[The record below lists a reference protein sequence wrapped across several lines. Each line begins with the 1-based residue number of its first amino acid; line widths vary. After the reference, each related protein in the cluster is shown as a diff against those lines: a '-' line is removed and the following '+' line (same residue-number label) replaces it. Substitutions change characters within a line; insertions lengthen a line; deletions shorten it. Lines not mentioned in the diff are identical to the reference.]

1 MKLFYRVIGRL
12 SVALIVILAIWA
24 GLFYFAL
31 MDEVNDEVDDAL
43 EDYSEVIITRH
54 LAGEKLPSHNN
65 GSNNQYFLQEVDAAY
80 AASRPHILYADSM
93 IYITEKKETE
103 PARIMTTIFQD
114 RNDRFYQLIVSTPS
128 IEKADLISAIWF
140 WIMFLYGVL
149 LLTILLINILVYR
162 QNMKPLYKL
171 LNWLDTYTLGKNNRP
186 LDNPTDV
193 TEFRKL
199 NEALIRSTSHNEAI
213 YEQQKQF
220 IGNASHEIQTPLA
233 ICQNRIE
240 MLMDD
245 DSMSERQLEELS
257 KVYQTLEHISKL
269 NKSLL
274 LISKI
279 ENGQFPES
287 SRIQINSLVHKYLED
302 FKEVFDYK
310 HIHVSVEETATCEV
324 CMNESLASILV
335 ANLLKNAFVHNL
347 ADGQIDIQISAHDFV
362 ISNTAESG
370 ALDEKQ
376 IFTRFY
382 QGKKKEQ
389 STGLG
394 LAIVDTICRLYNF
407 SIHYYY
413 QEGKHFFHFSI

>member
-12 SVALIVILAIWA
+12 SVALIIILTIWT
-24 GLFYFAL
+24 GLFYYTL

-65 GSNNQYFLQEVDAAY
+65 GSNNQYFLQEIDEAY
-80 AASRPHILYADSM
+80 AASHPHIQYTDSM
-93 IYITEKKETE
+93 VYITEKKETE
-103 PARIMTTIFQD
+103 PARILKTIFQD
-114 RNDRFYQLIVSTPS
+114 RNDQYYMLTVSTPS
-128 IEKADLISAIWF
+128 IEKADLISSIWF

-149 LLTILLINILVYR
+149 LLTILLINVLVYR

-171 LNWLDTYTLGKNNRP
+171 LDWLDTYTLGKNNRP

-245 DSMSERQLEELS
+245 DTMSERQMEELS

-287 SRIQINSLVHKYLED
+287 STIRINLLVHKYLDD
-302 FKEVFDYK
+302 FEEVFDYK
-310 HIHVSVEETATCEV
+310 HIHVSIEESASFEV
-324 CMNESLASILV
+324 YMNDTLASILIT
-335 ANLLKNAFVHNL
+335 NLLKNAFVHNVK
-347 ADGQIDIQISAHDFV
+347 DGQISIRISAHDLIV
-362 ISNTAESG
+362 SNTAESG
-370 ALDEKQ
+370 ALDENQ

-394 LAIVDTICRLYNF
+394 LAIVDTICRLYSF
-407 SIHYYY
+407 SIHYYKD
-413 QEGKHFFHFSI
+413 GNHFFHFSI

>member
-1 MKLFYRVIGRL
+1 MKLFYRVISRL
-12 SVALIVILAIWA
+12 SVALIVILALWA
-24 GLFYFAL
+24 GLFYYAL

-54 LAGEKLPSHNN
+54 LAGERLPSHDN
-65 GSNNQYFLQEVDAAY
+65 GSNNQYFLQEVDSSY
-80 AASRPHILYADSM
+80 AASHPHILYADAM
-93 IYITEKKETE
+93 VYITEKKETE
-103 PARIMTTIFQD
+103 PARVLTSIFQD
-114 RNDRFYQLIVSTPS
+114 RDDRYYQLTVSTPS

-140 WIMFLYGVL
+140 WILFLYGVL
-149 LLTILLINILVYR
+149 LLAILLVNVLAYR

-171 LNWLDTYTLGKNNRP
+171 LNWLDSYTLGKANRP

-199 NEALIRSTSHNEAI
+199 NEALLRSASHNEAI

-233 ICQNRIE
+233 ICRNRIE

-245 DSMSERQLEELS
+245 DSLQERHLEELG
-257 KVYQTLEHISKL
+257 KIYRTLEHISKL
-269 NKSLL
+269 NRSLL

-287 SRIQINSLVHKYLED
+287 SAIRLGRLVHKYLDD

-310 HIHVSVEETATCEV
+310 HIRVTVEEDAPCEAL
-324 CMNESLASILV
+324 MNESLASVLV
-335 ANLLKNAFVHNL
+335 ANLLKNAFVHNT
-347 ADGQIDIQISAHDFV
+347 DGGQIHIRISARGLV
-362 ISNTAESG
+362 VANTAEGG

-376 IFTRFY
+376 IFARFY

-394 LAIVDTICRLYNF
+394 LAIVNTICRLYAF
-407 SIHYYY
+407 TIRYYY
-413 QEGKHFFHFSI
+413 KDGKHFFHFSL

>member
-1 MKLFYRVIGRL
+1 M
-12 SVALIVILAIWA
+12 
-24 GLFYFAL
+24 
-31 MDEVNDEVDDAL
+31 
-43 EDYSEVIITRH
+43 
-54 LAGEKLPSHNN
+54 
-65 GSNNQYFLQEVDAAY
+65 
-80 AASRPHILYADSM
+80 
-93 IYITEKKETE
+93 
-103 PARIMTTIFQD
+103 
-114 RNDRFYQLIVSTPS
+114 
-128 IEKADLISAIWF
+128 ISAIWF

-171 LNWLDTYTLGKNNRP
+171 LNWLETYTLGKNNRP

-199 NEALIRSTSHNEAI
+199 NEVLIRSTSHNEAI

-245 DSMSERQLEELS
+245 DALSERQLEELS

-287 SRIQINSLVHKYLED
+287 STIQLNPLVHKYLDD

-310 HIHVSVEETATCEV
+310 HIQVSIEETASCQV

-347 ADGQIDIQISAHDFV
+347 NDGQIDIFLSVHGFV
-362 ISNTAESG
+362 ISNTAEGG

-394 LAIVDTICRLYNF
+394 LAIVDTICRLYAF

-413 QEGKHFFHFSI
+413 QNGKHFFHFSI

>member
-12 SVALIVILAIWA
+12 SVTLIIILAIWA

-31 MDEVNDEVDDAL
+31 MDEVNDEVDDSL

-54 LAGEKLPSHNN
+54 LAGEELPSHDN

-80 AASRPHILYADSM
+80 AASRPHILYTDSM
-93 IYITEKKETE
+93 VYITEKEETE
-103 PARIMTTIFQD
+103 PARILTTIFQD
-114 RNDRFYQLIVSTPS
+114 RDGRFYQLMVSMPS
-128 IEKADLISAIWF
+128 IEKSDLISAIWF

-149 LLTILLINILVYR
+149 LLTILLVNILVYR

-171 LNWLDTYTLGKNNRP
+171 LDWLDTYTLGKNNRP

-213 YEQQKQF
+213 YAQQKQF

-245 DSMSERQLEELS
+245 ESMAERQLEE
-257 KVYQTLEHISKL
+257 
-269 NKSLL
+269 
-274 LISKI
+274 
-279 ENGQFPES
+279 
-287 SRIQINSLVHKYLED
+287 
-302 FKEVFDYK
+302 
-310 HIHVSVEETATCEV
+310 
-324 CMNESLASILV
+324 
-335 ANLLKNAFVHNL
+335 FVHNSTG
-347 ADGQIDIQISAHDFV
+347 GQIDIRMSAHDFV
-362 ISNTAESG
+362 ISNTADG
-370 ALDEKQ
+370 CALDKEQ

-394 LAIVDTICRLYNF
+394 LAIVDTICRLYTF
-407 SIHYYY
+407 TIQYYY
-413 QEGKHFFHFSI
+413 QDGKHFFHFSI

>member
-12 SVALIVILAIWA
+12 SVALIIILTIWA
-24 GLFYFAL
+24 GLFYYTL

-65 GSNNQYFLQEVDAAY
+65 GSNNQYFLQEIDEAY
-80 AASRPHILYADSM
+80 AASHPHIQYTDSM
-93 IYITEKKETE
+93 VYITEKKETE
-103 PARIMTTIFQD
+103 PARILRTIFQD
-114 RNDRFYQLIVSTPS
+114 RNDQYYMLTVSTPS
-128 IEKADLISAIWF
+128 IEKADLISSIWF

-149 LLTILLINILVYR
+149 LLTILLINVLVYR

-171 LNWLDTYTLGKNNRP
+171 LDWLDTYTLGKNNRP

-245 DSMSERQLEELS
+245 DTMSERQMEELS

-287 SRIQINSLVHKYLED
+287 STIQINLLVHKYLDD

-310 HIHVSVEETATCEV
+310 HIHVSIEERASFEV
-324 CMNESLASILV
+324 YMNDTLASILIT
-335 ANLLKNAFVHNL
+335 NLLKNAFVHNVK
-347 ADGQIDIQISAHDFV
+347 DGQISIRISAHDLIV
-362 ISNTAESG
+362 SNTAESG
-370 ALDEKQ
+370 ALDENQ

-394 LAIVDTICRLYNF
+394 LAIVDTICRLYSF
-407 SIHYYY
+407 SIHYSYKD
-413 QEGKHFFHFSI
+413 GNHFFHFST

>member
-12 SVALIVILAIWA
+12 SVALIIILTIWA
-24 GLFYFAL
+24 GLFYYTL

-65 GSNNQYFLQEVDAAY
+65 GSNNQYFLQEIDAAY
-80 AASRPHILYADSM
+80 AASHPHIQYTDSM
-93 IYITEKKETE
+93 VYITEKKETE
-103 PARIMTTIFQD
+103 PARILRTIFQD
-114 RNDRFYQLIVSTPS
+114 RNDQYYMLTVSTPS
-128 IEKADLISAIWF
+128 IEKADLISSIWF

-149 LLTILLINILVYR
+149 LLTILLINVLVYR

-171 LNWLDTYTLGKNNRP
+171 LDWLDTYTLGKNNRP

-245 DSMSERQLEELS
+245 DTMSERQMEELS

-287 SRIQINSLVHKYLED
+287 STIRINLLVHKYLDD

-310 HIHVSVEETATCEV
+310 HIHVSIEERASFEV
-324 CMNESLASILV
+324 YMNDTLASILIT
-335 ANLLKNAFVHNL
+335 NLLKNAFVHNVK
-347 ADGQIDIQISAHDFV
+347 DGQISIRISAHDLIV
-362 ISNTAESG
+362 SNTAESG
-370 ALDEKQ
+370 ALDENQ

-394 LAIVDTICRLYNF
+394 LAIVDTICRLYSF

-413 QEGKHFFHFSI
+413 KDRKHFFHVSI

>member
-103 PARIMTTIFQD
+103 PARILTTIFQD

-233 ICQNRIE
+233 ICRNRLE

-245 DSMSERQLEELS
+245 DSLSENQLGELM
-257 KVYQTLEHISKL
+257 KTHQTLEYITKL

-274 LISKI
+274 LLTKI
-279 ENGQFPES
+279 DNGQFTDTKDLELNTLLK
-287 SRIQINSLVHKYLED
+287 QYLED
-302 FKEVFDYK
+302 YKEVYDYRNIEVNITEQDRF
-310 HIHVSVEETATCEV
+310 HIV
-324 CMNESLASILV
+324 MNESLAV
-335 ANLLKNAFVHNL
+335 ALLTNLLKNAFVHNM
-347 ADGQIDIQISAHDFV
+347 D
-362 ISNTAESG
+362 
-370 ALDEKQ
+370 
-376 IFTRFY
+376 
-382 QGKKKEQ
+382 
-389 STGLG
+389 
-394 LAIVDTICRLYNF
+394 
-407 SIHYYY
+407 
-413 QEGKHFFHFSI
+413 

>member
-103 PARIMTTIFQD
+103 PARILTTIFQD

-245 DSMSERQLEELS
+245 DALSERQLEELS

-310 HIHVSVEETATCEV
+310 HIHVSVEESASCEV
-324 CMNESLASILV
+324 CMNESLALILV
-335 ANLLKNAFVHNL
+335 ANLLKNAFVHNST
-347 ADGQIDIQISAHDFV
+347 DGQIDIQISAHDFV

>member
-12 SVALIVILAIWA
+12 SVTLIIILAIWA

-31 MDEVNDEVDDAL
+31 MDEVNDEVDDSL

-54 LAGEKLPSHNN
+54 LAGEELPSHDN
-65 GSNNQYFLQEVDAAY
+65 GSNNQYFLQEVY
-80 AASRPHILYADSM
+80 AASRPHILYTDSM
-93 IYITEKKETE
+93 VYITEKEETE
-103 PARIMTTIFQD
+103 PARILTTIFQD
-114 RNDRFYQLIVSTPS
+114 RDGRFYQLMVSMPS
-128 IEKADLISAIWF
+128 IEKSDLISAIWF

-149 LLTILLINILVYR
+149 LLTILLVNILVYR

-171 LNWLDTYTLGKNNRP
+171 LDWLDTYTLGKNNRP

-245 DSMSERQLEELS
+245 ESMAERQLEELS
-257 KVYQTLEHISKL
+257 KVHQTFEHISKL

-287 SRIQINSLVHKYLED
+287 SNIQINSLVHKYLED

-310 HIHVSVEETATCEV
+310 HIHVSIEETASCEV

-335 ANLLKNAFVHNL
+335 ANLLKNAFVHNSTG
-347 ADGQIDIQISAHDFV
+347 GQIDIRMSAHDFV
-362 ISNTAESG
+362 ISNTADG
-370 ALDEKQ
+370 CALDKEQ

-394 LAIVDTICRLYNF
+394 LAIVDTICRLYTF
-407 SIHYYY
+407 TIQYYY
-413 QEGKHFFHFSI
+413 QDGKHFFHFSI

>member
-80 AASRPHILYADSM
+80 AASRPHILYA
-93 IYITEKKETE
+93 
-103 PARIMTTIFQD
+103 D

-245 DSMSERQLEELS
+245 NALSERQLEELS

-310 HIHVSVEETATCEV
+310 HIQVSIEETASCQV

-347 ADGQIDIQISAHDFV
+347 NDGQIDILLSAHGFV
-362 ISNTAESG
+362 ISNTAEGG